1 MKRAA
6 LQGNTK
12 ARDYL
17 EDTNLLS
24 SKPPDP
30 EDQED
35 LARETTSKPL
45 MMTK

>member
-6 LQGNTK
+6 LLGNTK

-17 EDTNLLS
+17 EDTNLFS

-35 LARETTSKPL
+35 LARETT
-45 MMTK
+45 